1 VTVDPAVVIITGAAG
16 AIGAATTRL
25 LAARGATI
33 VAVDRA
39 GTDWS
44 PLASIA
50 PGQLLRI
57 EGDVTDDGFVSD
69 YVAHAC
75 DAFGRI
81 DGFFNN
87 AGVEGPVAP
96 VESYAI
102 AQFRAVF
109 AVNVDAC
116 FLGLQRVLPV
126 MYRQGSGSIVNTSSV
141 AGLRGGPGMIGY
153 SASKHAVVGLTRVAA
168 TEAGPH
174 GVRVNCVNPG
184 PIAGRMIDAINAGQ
198 AANATDAAAARS
210 RIEGALPLRRYG
222 RPEEVAE
229 LVAFLLSDA
238 AGFVTG
244 GCHTV
249 DGGYSTY

>member
-1 VTVDPAVVIITGAAG
+1 MSDAPPVVIVTGAAG
-16 AIGAATTRL
+16 AIGGATTRL
-25 LAARGATI
+25 LAARGAI
-33 VAVDRA
+33 VVAVDRA
-39 GTDWS
+39 GADWS
-44 PLASIA
+44 TLPPVAA
-50 PGQLLRI
+50 GRLLRI
-57 EGDVTDDGFVSD
+57 EGDVTDDACVAD
-69 YVAHAC
+69 YVARTC
-75 DAFGRI
+75 EAFGRI

-87 AGVEGPVAP
+87 AGIEGPVAP
-96 VESYAI
+96 VEDYAI
-102 AQFRAVF
+102 ERFRAVF
-109 AVNVDAC
+109 AVNVEAC
-116 FLGLQRVLPV
+116 FLGMQRVLPV
-126 MYRQGSGSIVNTSSV
+126 MYRQRGGSIVNTSSV

-174 GVRVNCVNPG
+174 GVRVNCINPG
-184 PIAGRMIDAINAGQ
+184 PIEGRMIAAINAGQ
-198 AANATDAAAARS
+198 AEDAAAARS

-222 RPEEVAE
+222 RPDEVAE